1 MKQYVTQSP
10 LEEVSEALRITD
22 TLDITTDILDTT
34 EEPQTSRLLP
44 SYHPTPWKLVN
55 RVLDIVDTVTG
66 GRADWVQRLFTYLFI
81 GGVAALVNL
90 AVFSLVLYGIHMPTN
105 LAVLHNLLA
114 FVLASEI
121 SIMANFVPND
131 FVTFRHLPGRERT
144 WAAHCTRFHITSIGG
159 VILTYVLQFGLI
171 FLAHVHATLSQAIA
185 LILVLVYNFSAHH
198 LFTYRHVKPK
208 AA

>member
-1 MKQYVTQSP
+1 MNRCDKVNRTCILEVGDSMKQYVTQSP

-55 RVLDIVDTVTG
+55 RVLDIVDIVTG

-90 AVFSLVLYGIHMPTN
+90 GVFHTVLSLPMHIHP
-105 LAVLHNLLA
+105 VLHN
-114 FVLASEI
+114 VIAS
-121 SIMANFVPND
+121 
-131 FVTFRHLPGRERT
+131 
-144 WAAHCTRFHITSIGG
+144 
-159 VILTYVLQFGLI
+159 
-171 FLAHVHATLSQAIA
+171 
-185 LILVLVYNFSAHH
+185 
-198 LFTYRHVKPK
+198 
-208 AA
+208 